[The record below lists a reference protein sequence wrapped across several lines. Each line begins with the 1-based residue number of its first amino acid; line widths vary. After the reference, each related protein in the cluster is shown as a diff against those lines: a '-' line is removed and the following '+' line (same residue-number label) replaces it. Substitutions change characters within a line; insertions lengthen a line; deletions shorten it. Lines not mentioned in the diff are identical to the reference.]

1 MTHSFPS
8 CRPSTESLIQH
19 LILSRQDTIHVF
31 RWGDRASMHSRGRG
45 SVTSTLA
52 LTYWHQRC
60 HSCRPVLRCSQNRSK
75 HSTWAAPGGSR
86 RRTHLSAENTTIM
99 SSHIPFA
106 LSAAVQLPIASSA
119 KSTIAWYVWRSPEGL
134 SDAAMNSNLS
144 KKTLGTSRGVCTMW
158 GAQNRKYGLVASCSA
173 TVCAAKNAVGRSATR
188 RAKRS
193 VMCGVGGHRAHL
205 ENLAREQRVLVSAVG
220 VVGLGAVRGALVT
233 LAVRFAR
240 VVVAIGGTLLA
251 RRVQVILPA
260 GVCGGR
266 HQRAIFFSGQ
276 KGGGRRVHGGAAARG
291 QRLNDA
297 GR

>member
-1 MTHSFPS
+1 
-8 CRPSTESLIQH
+8 
-19 LILSRQDTIHVF
+19 
-31 RWGDRASMHSRGRG
+31 MHSRGRG
-45 SVTSTLA
+45 SVASTLA

-144 KKTLGTSRGVCTMW
+144 KKTLGTNVIEAPWLVNGGHGASLRHHKGTKTLGTSSGVCTMW